1 MHPEIA
7 RELTTQRSRD
17 LQAQARQA
25 SLARMLRASKRR
37 AATRDKADEFVVPA
51 IPDFVDGSFLTVPAD
66 DQAASQPGQVPVTRR
81 AA

>member
-7 RELTTQRSRD
+7 RELIMQRSRE
-17 LQAQARQA
+17 LQAKAQRA
-25 SLARMLRASKRR
+25 SLARMFLRSRR
-37 AATRDKADEFVVPA
+37 GAVTPDQADEFVVPA
-51 IPDFVDGSFLTVPAD
+51 IPDFVDGSFLTTPAD